1 MNGIRT
7 DRAESPDS
15 SRAPEPVDTKHACSY
30 TELTETR
37 AFPETVPSFKE
48 SSERD
53 DEANYVSILIEEAIK
68 LENPD
73 GCDCRIKSVRN
84 TVKTAVRE
92 ALDAVMETL
101 PGRYTD
107 APGQSSAITPAL
119 LFRMRHDIVEAA
131 YLALVNSEE
140 SAEHVGSDDVRP
152 NREAN
157 ERADERADEGSD
169 DDGYLGRTIYRLI
182 HIIQVIHNE
191 QVDRLDKSQETSG

>member
-73 GCDCRIKSVRN
+73 G
-84 TVKTAVRE
+84 
-92 ALDAVMETL
+92 
-101 PGRYTD
+101 YTD

-191 QVDRLDKSQETSG
+191 QVDRLDKSQETFG